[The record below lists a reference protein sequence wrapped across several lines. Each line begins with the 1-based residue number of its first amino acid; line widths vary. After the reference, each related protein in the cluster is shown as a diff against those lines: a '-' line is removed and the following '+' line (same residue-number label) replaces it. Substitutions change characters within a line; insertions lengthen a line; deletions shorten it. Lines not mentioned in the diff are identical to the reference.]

1 MATALYGKGRNHFAL
16 GDIVWKAAGG
26 STIKMTLIDAADYAI
41 GANIDV
47 HEFMNLDTVLAAA
60 KVATATLTLIDAA
73 LGVCDAVDA
82 LFSAVSGDQCEALI
96 IWKDGG
102 GGGTSQ
108 SGTTDLLIAY
118 IDNSTGLPITPN
130 GADINFVFDNGANKI
145 FKL

>member
-1 MATALYGKGRNHFAL
+1 MATALYGKGRNHFAF
-16 GDIVWKAAGG
+16 GDIIWKAAGG
-26 STIKMTLIDAADYAI
+26 STIKITLIDAADYVI

-82 LFSAVSGDQCEALI
+82 LFSSVTGDQSEALI

-130 GADINFVFDNGANKI
+130 GADINFVFDSGANKI

>member
-1 MATALYGKGRNHFAL
+1 MATSMYGKGRNHFAF
-16 GDIVWKAAGG
+16 GDIVWKASGG
-26 STIKMTLIDAADYAI
+26 STIKATLIDAADYVI

-47 HEFMNLDTVLAAA
+47 HEFMNLDTVPAVA
-60 KVATATLTLIDAA
+60 KVATVALTLIDAA

-82 LFSAVSGDQCEALI
+82 VLSAVSGDQCEAII

-130 GADINFVFDNGANKI
+130 GADINLVFDNGTNKI